1 MAFKDDSA
9 AFEDWLREQCAHIG
23 CEVVEADLEYKH
35 DQMTVDAFVFL
46 RATFFRWAKRI
57 ETLLPQY
64 AEAPPVLSVGDTH
77 VENFGTWRDNEGRLV
92 WGVNDFDEAAVIP
105 YPFDLVRLA
114 TSIRLA
120 RLSGVSDQDAAAAVA
135 KGYAQGLAAPRPTL
149 LDEQETW
156 MREYVGVSDRK
167 REKFWKKLYDLA
179 AASAPAPA
187 VAGLEMSMPDGV
199 PISKIASVYKK
210 GMGSLGRPR
219 FAALA
224 VWRGGHVAREAKAL
238 VPSAWEW
245 AHAGGPTPSRFLEL
259 STGQFRSPDPWLDV
273 RNGFVC
279 RRLAADS
286 RKIDLHN
293 DDDHLDL
300 HINLFS
306 AMGFDLGAIHAADQ
320 QAGAITSHLAR
331 QADDWLL
338 EAAQIASA
346 DVENDFKTW
355 KG

>member
-1 MAFKDDSA
+1 
-9 AFEDWLREQCAHIG
+9 
-23 CEVVEADLEYKH
+23 
-35 DQMTVDAFVFL
+35 
-46 RATFFRWAKRI
+46 
-57 ETLLPQY
+57 
-64 AEAPPVLSVGDTH
+64 
-77 VENFGTWRDNEGRLV
+77 
-92 WGVNDFDEAAVIP
+92 
-105 YPFDLVRLA
+105 
-114 TSIRLA
+114 
-120 RLSGVSDQDAAAAVA
+120 
-135 KGYAQGLAAPRPTL
+135 
-149 LDEQETW
+149 

-167 REKFWKKLYDLA
+167 REKFWKKLHDLP
-179 AASAPAPA
+179 AASALAPA
-187 VAGLEMSMPDGV
+187 VAGLEKSMPDGV
-199 PISKIASVYKK
+199 PIAKIAPVYKK

-273 RNGFVC
+273 QNGFVC

-293 DDDHLDL
+293 DDDRLDL

-306 AMGFDLGAIHAADQ
+306 AMGFDLGAIHAADR
-320 QAGAITSHLAR
+320 QAGAITTHLAR
-331 QADDWLL
+331 QADDWLHG
-338 EAAQIASA
+338 AAQIASA
-346 DVENDFKTW
+346 DVENDFNTW

>member
-1 MAFKDDSA
+1 
-9 AFEDWLREQCAHIG
+9 
-23 CEVVEADLEYKH
+23 
-35 DQMTVDAFVFL
+35 
-46 RATFFRWAKRI
+46 
-57 ETLLPQY
+57 
-64 AEAPPVLSVGDTH
+64 
-77 VENFGTWRDNEGRLV
+77 
-92 WGVNDFDEAAVIP
+92 
-105 YPFDLVRLA
+105 
-114 TSIRLA
+114 
-120 RLSGVSDQDAAAAVA
+120 
-135 KGYAQGLAAPRPTL
+135 
-149 LDEQETW
+149 
-156 MREYVGVSDRK
+156 
-167 REKFWKKLYDLA
+167 
-179 AASAPAPA
+179 
-187 VAGLEMSMPDGV
+187 
-199 PISKIASVYKK
+199 
-210 GMGSLGRPR
+210 MGSLGRPR

-224 VWRGGHVAREAKAL
+224 IWRGGHVAREAKAL

-245 AHAGGPTPSRFLEL
+245 ARAGRPTSSRFLEL

-300 HINLFS
+300 HINLFR

-346 DVENDFKTW
+346 DVENDFNTW